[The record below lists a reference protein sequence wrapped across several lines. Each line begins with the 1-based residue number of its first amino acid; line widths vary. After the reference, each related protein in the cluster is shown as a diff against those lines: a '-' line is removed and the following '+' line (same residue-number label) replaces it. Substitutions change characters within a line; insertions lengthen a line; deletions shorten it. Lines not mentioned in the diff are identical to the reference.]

1 MRRCQ
6 RGRDR
11 QITRERPAPIKPKV
25 SARYRFVE
33 RFQVSAG
40 HAEGVIKS
48 RLPKTAEARIYL
60 ERGSRPICRRKKR
73 RHLWPIVEAMA
84 STRFGSICFAFLLMR
99 VAIWRQRLL
108 MELYRF

>member
-11 QITRERPAPIKPKV
+11 QITRERPAQIKPKV

-48 RLPKTAEARIYL
+48 RLPKTAEARIHL
-60 ERGSRPICRRKKR
+60 ERGSRPVGHATPTLLR
-73 RHLWPIVEAMA
+73 LY
-84 STRFGSICFAFLLMR
+84 FGGGYVGRISRPFATVSALFGLGDD
-99 VAIWRQRLL
+99 V
-108 MELYRF
+108 